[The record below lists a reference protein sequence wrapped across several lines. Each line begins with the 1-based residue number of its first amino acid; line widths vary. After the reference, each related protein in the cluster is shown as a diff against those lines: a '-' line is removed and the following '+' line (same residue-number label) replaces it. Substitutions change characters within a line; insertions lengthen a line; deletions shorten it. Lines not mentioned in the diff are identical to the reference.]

1 MITVI
6 ENRCVGCS
14 LCVPVCPEEAI
25 SCFGKAEVIDN
36 CTECLLCLEYCPVGA
51 LEENGAKEEERDD

>member
-1 MITVI
+1 MREEKLPMIIVI

-36 CTECLLCLEYCPVGA
+36 
-51 LEENGAKEEERDD
+51 